1 MKHAKK
7 ELVLVGA
14 IVVMMGIPCLAQDVE
29 PPFTWEG
36 KGTAS
41 LIEEGGIN
49 QIDFK
54 FELSIDEMGM
64 FKGQTSSD
72 DGTVRIVHVFSSEKK
87 EYGFGGLFSRNL
99 VIVQVFDEYGDN
111 PMMSILNARVLNDRF
126 IYGELLL
133 TSYESGSTK
142 ARALGVGNPEV
153 TLMEGD
159 ELPWNLKS
167 TLSDCIPIGVVK
179 IEGDYKD

>member
-1 MKHAKK
+1 MRHVTK
-7 ELVLVGA
+7 ERVLVCA
-14 IVVMMGIPCLAQDVE
+14 IVAMMGLPCLAQDVE

-49 QIDFK
+49 DIDFK
-54 FELSIDEMGM
+54 FELSVDEMGM

-72 DGTVRIVHVFSSEKK
+72 DGTARIVHVFSSEKK
-87 EYGFGGLFSRNL
+87 EYSLGGLFSRNI
-99 VIVQVFDEYGDN
+99 VIVQIFNEYGDN
-111 PMMSILNARVLNDRF
+111 PMLSILNARVLNDRF

-133 TSYESGSTK
+133 TSYESGSSK
-142 ARALGVGNPEV
+142 ARTLGVGNSEV

-167 TLSDCIPIGVVK
+167 TLGDCIPVGVVK
-179 IEGDYKD
+179 IEGNYKD